1 LLIEEDGRLNDSW
14 LKENFLMQIFAYK
27 DLVEF
32 LDSSPSFKKL
42 VEFHTN
48 YKYFIYAKSQ
58 ESYKKLGGIVVIKII
73 NLCNF

>member
-1 LLIEEDGRLNDSW
+1 LLIEEDGRLNDPW